1 MYITDDGIR
10 LNASLEMPKEKKE
23 KYSLAVILHGFTG
36 HMEERHILAI
46 SHMLNE
52 IGCATLRADLYGHG
66 HSGGE
71 FRNHT
76 LYKWLGNTL
85 TLIDYA
91 RSLDFVSDIYLCGH
105 SQGGLTAMLTG
116 ALKHDV
122 LRGLILLSPASM
134 IPEGARQGQLLGY
147 PFDPE
152 RIPDEIPAWNNQ
164 TLGGNYIRVAQ
175 SIRVEEYIPRYEGSV
190 LLVHGDADGAVPV
203 QCSIDAAKQYK
214 NAELAII
221 AGDGHCYENH
231 LDQAVKAVRGWMEKQ
246 IREEKKA

>member
-1 MYITDDGIR
+1 MYITDDGVR

-23 KYSLAVILHGFTG
+23 KYSLVVILHGFTG
-36 HMEERHILAI
+36 HMEERHILAV

-71 FRNHT
+71 FHDHT
-76 LYKWLGNTL
+76 LFKWMTNAM
-85 TLIDYA
+85 TLIDYG

-116 ALKHDV
+116 ALERDV

-134 IPEGARQGQLLGY
+134 IPEGARRGQLLGY

-152 RIPDEIPAWNNQ
+152 HIPDAFPTPDGRIY
-164 TLGGNYIRVAQ
+164 GGNYFRVAQ
-175 SIRVEEYIPRYEGSV
+175 TIRVEDAIDKYTGPV
-190 LLVHGDADGAVPV
+190 LIVHGDADEAVPYR
-203 QCSIDAAKQYK
+203 CGAEAASRYR
-214 NAELAII
+214 NCEFVTIP
-221 AGDGHCYENH
+221 GDDHCYNHH
-231 LDQAVKAVRGWMEKQ
+231 LDQVVSAVKDWAKRQ
-246 IREEKKA
+246 L

>member
-10 LNASLEMPKEKKE
+10 LNASLEMPGEKRE
-23 KYSLAVILHGFTG
+23 KYPLVIILHGFTG
-36 HMEERHILAI
+36 HMEERHIVAMAD
-46 SHMLNE
+46 MLRG

-66 HSGGE
+66 HSGGK
-71 FRNHT
+71 FHDHT
-76 LYKWLGNTL
+76 LFKWMTNAM

-91 RSLDFVSDIYLCGH
+91 RGLDFVSDIYLCGH

-116 ALKHDV
+116 ALERDA

-152 RIPDEIPAWNNQ
+152 HIPDEIPAWNNQ

-175 SIRVEEYIPRYEGSV
+175 SIRVEEYIARYAGNV
-190 LLVHGDADGAVPV
+190 LLVHGGADGAVPV
-203 QCSIDAAKQYK
+203 QCSMDAARQYK
-214 NAELAII
+214 HAELTVIP
-221 AGDGHCYENH
+221 GDGHCYENH
-231 LDQAVKAVRGWMEKQ
+231 LDQAVDAVRAWMEKQ
-246 IREEKKA
+246 MKEESI

>member
-1 MYITDDGIR
+1 
-10 LNASLEMPKEKKE
+10 
-23 KYSLAVILHGFTG
+23 
-36 HMEERHILAI
+36 
-46 SHMLNE
+46 
-52 IGCATLRADLYGHG
+52 
-66 HSGGE
+66 
-71 FRNHT
+71 
-76 LYKWLGNTL
+76 
-85 TLIDYA
+85 
-91 RSLDFVSDIYLCGH
+91 
-105 SQGGLTAMLTG
+105 
-116 ALKHDV
+116 
-122 LRGLILLSPASM
+122 
-134 IPEGARQGQLLGY
+134 
-147 PFDPE
+147 
-152 RIPDEIPAWNNQ
+152 